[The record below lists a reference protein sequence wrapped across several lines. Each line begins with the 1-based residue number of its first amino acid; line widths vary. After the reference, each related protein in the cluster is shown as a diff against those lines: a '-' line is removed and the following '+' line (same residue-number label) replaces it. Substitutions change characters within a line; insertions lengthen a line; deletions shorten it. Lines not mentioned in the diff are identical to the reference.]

1 MKKNTL
7 LNLFLI
13 LAFLLISQQLVTA
26 QPNIHINS
34 NHLDF
39 GEVVLT
45 STSQYHVMIIN
56 NGNEPLIISAIT
68 FSSDDLQTED
78 INLTVNPL
86 SYAHILVSFTPSELG
101 VFEETMFVESNS
113 PSMPVAEG
121 LITANVGI
129 PTVEYLVARYG
140 SETVELSWGSDGT
153 DGTWLSYDNGNASS
167 LINAFGFGRFYIAS
181 KWLSSDLAGMQG
193 EFLSRVSFFAVGE
206 FSAFNIRILTGENG
220 ETLLYEGIADQII
233 YNQWNEYHLETPVE
247 IEAGNDYWIA
257 MEITQTSDFYASV
270 GFDTSPSV
278 DGLGNLI
285 FNNGQ
290 WTPASEF
297 GFNANWMIRG
307 FFGTQ
312 PDNSIV
318 FNTVDPVVSRA
329 SNVPQ
334 RDISLVSNPEIGHIF
349 NKDLL
354 KNALNNLVG
363 FNIYRDG
370 VLLNAM
376 PVNTSTFVDNNVPPG
391 TYTYGVTIVFND
403 FESEPVEREVQV
415 GAPRLVI
422 DPVVSFFD
430 DLAGDE
436 VITQTISFTNTGFS
450 ELEWSSDSLP
460 GWLELSEM
468 SGTILAAEMQELT
481 LTMDVNDLNA
491 GKNFHTFTITTNNGN
506 KPVYRFFVEVFVIG
520 QQVLSM
526 SGTSFDFGRVAIGT
540 VNSVQID
547 FVNISDDIVYI
558 TGFSYQPYDDF
569 TSYTNMSVMYPGT
582 TGRIIMGFWPS
593 FVGIAEGEVS
603 LSYISN
609 SGAGT
614 LKFPMSGEG
623 FILQPSN
630 LGVSLDEEQE
640 QVNLSW
646 LTPGEKPNEIYYG
659 SGIYSRSMPTSGP
672 GSFEAAIR
680 FDASD
685 LIFYND
691 RELESVAV
699 RVSLGDAESI
709 IVHVYVDENG
719 NDPIMSLPIDE
730 PEPLSWNT
738 VTLPATLRLD
748 TLDHLWLGFEIGM
761 DQGNEYFVAVAD
773 NGPAVAGKGDL
784 FRIGSVGWNTLSASG
799 ISRNWGIK
807 GILSDEESSI
817 TFHNTDHRNN
827 LPSNFLGYRVYRDGV
842 LLNDALVHD
851 NIYTDTISLGQGG
864 EFNYGVS
871 AVFSFG
877 ESEPLEALI
886 SLPVTMSMP
895 DGWDFDRTS
904 VIHNIHIPEDLAQ
917 IGVQLDAG
925 DMLGVFFVD
934 DNGIERAAGAVL
946 WNNEHTI
953 LTVFGNDDDDTDAKN
968 GPSVDEELLWRVYQH
983 QEGTTSAIDV
993 AYDHNMPHY
1002 DGTFKKM
1009 GLSMIYFVA
1018 SEIQTSSNNLP
1029 ANKEIIVY
1037 PNPSSG
1043 QFAINGITPNT
1054 LVRIFDSSGRLIRT
1068 ENSDVNFM
1076 LMQIDYPGI
1085 YVIEGISESGEL
1097 FRIRQVIY

>member
-1 MKKNTL
+1 MKIQTL
-7 LNLFLI
+7 LKHIFIFTLLF
-13 LAFLLISQQLVTA
+13 ISQQWATA

-34 NHLDF
+34 SHLDF

-45 STSQYHVMIIN
+45 NTYHYQVMIIN
-56 NGNEPLIISAIT
+56 NGNEPLIINEIT
-68 FSSDDLQTED
+68 FSSDDLQTEGAD
-78 INLTVNPL
+78 ITVNPF
-86 SYAHILVSFTPSELG
+86 SFAHILVSFTPSELG
-101 VFEETMFVESNS
+101 FFEETMFVESNA

-121 LITANVGI
+121 VITATVGI
-129 PTVEYLVARYG
+129 PTVEYLVARNG

-153 DGTWLSYDNGNASS
+153 DGSWLAYDNGNASS
-167 LINAFGFGRFYIAS
+167 LIDVFGFGRFNIAS
-181 KWLSSDLAGMQG
+181 RWLSDDLVAMQG
-193 EFLSRVSFFAVGE
+193 EYLSRVAFYAAGE
-206 FSAFNIRILTGENG
+206 FSAFNIRILSGENG
-220 ETLLYEGIADQII
+220 ETLLFEGIADQVM
-233 YNQWNEYHLETPVE
+233 YNQWNEYHLETPVV
-247 IEAGNDYWIA
+247 IEAGQDYWIA
-257 MEITQTSDFYASV
+257 MEITQSSDFYASV

-285 FNNGQ
+285 FSNGQ

-307 FFGTQ
+307 FVGAQ
-312 PDNSIV
+312 PDNSVV
-318 FNTVDPVVSRA
+318 FNAIDPIVRTV

-334 RDISLVSNPEIGHIF
+334 RKLSLVSNASIGHSF

-354 KNALNNLVG
+354 KNALDNLVG

-370 VLLNAM
+370 VLVNSS
-376 PVNTSTFVDNNVPPG
+376 PVNTSTFVDSNVTPG

-403 FESEPVEREVQV
+403 FESDPIEREVEV
-415 GAPRLVI
+415 GAPRLFI

-430 DLAGDE
+430 DLSGDE
-436 VITQTISFTNTGFS
+436 VFEQIISFTNTGFS
-450 ELEWSSDSLP
+450 ALEWSSANLP
-460 GWLELSEM
+460 EWLELSDM
-468 SGTILAAEMQELT
+468 AGTIASAETQELT
-481 LTMDVNDLNA
+481 LIIDVNDLNA

-506 KPVYRFFVEVFVIG
+506 NPVYRFFVEVFVIG

-547 FVNISDDIVYI
+547 FQNISNDIVYI

-569 TSYTNMSVMYPGT
+569 TSYTNMSVMYPGN

-614 LKFPMSGEG
+614 LTFPMSGEG

-630 LGVSLDEEQE
+630 LGISLDEELE
-640 QVNLSW
+640 EVNLTW
-646 LTPGEKPNEIYYG
+646 LPPGEKPNEIYYG
-659 SGIYSRSMPTSGP
+659 SGVYSRSMPTSGP
-672 GSFEAAIR
+672 GTFEAAIR

-699 RVSLGDAESI
+699 RISLGNAENMT
-709 IVHVYVDENG
+709 VHVYVDENG
-719 NDPIMSLPIDE
+719 TDPIMSLHIDE
-730 PEPLSWNT
+730 PEPFSWNT
-738 VTLPATLRLD
+738 VTLPEALRID

-761 DQGNEYFVAVAD
+761 DQASEYLVAVAD
-773 NGPAVAGKGDL
+773 HGPAVAGKGDL

-807 GILSDEESSI
+807 GMLSGEE
-817 TFHNTDHRNN
+817 TYLGFHNADSRNN
-827 LPSNFLGYRVYRDGV
+827 LPSNFFGYRVYRDGV
-842 LLNDALVHD
+842 LLNDALVQE
-851 NIYTDTISLGQGG
+851 NIYTDTISLAQGG
-864 EFNYGVS
+864 QFNYGVS
-871 AVFSFG
+871 AVFSYG
-877 ESEPLEALI
+877 ESEPIEALI

-895 DGWDFDRTS
+895 DGWDIDRTS

-917 IGVQLDAG
+917 IGMQLQTG
-925 DMLGVFFVD
+925 DMLGVFYLD
-934 DNGIERAAGAVL
+934 DNGNEKAAGAVL

-953 LTVFGNDDDDTDAKN
+953 LTVFGNDDDTDTKN

-983 QEGTTSAIDV
+983 QEGLTSAIDV

-1009 GLSMIYFVA
+1009 GLSMIYYVA
-1018 SEIQTSSNNLP
+1018 MEMETSTNNLLTYRD
-1029 ANKEIIVY
+1029 IIVY

-1043 QFAINGITPNT
+1043 QFAIKGIEPNT
-1054 LVRIFDSSGRLIRT
+1054 LVRIFDSSGRLIRM
-1068 ENSDVNFM
+1068 EKSDGRFM
-1076 LMQIDYPGI
+1076 QMQIDHPGI
-1085 YVIEGISESGEL
+1085 YILEVISEQGEL
-1097 FRIRQVIY
+1097 SRIRQVIY